1 MENDH
6 FWYYYVSSHSYERKL
21 SFHHSDSTYNKK
33 RHTEENDQELIKC
46 FEHRIYTFYK
56 HLWWTSHGSSHFII
70 QLITDYFSNERQK
83 FSVLF
88 YGSYSTKPTILLF
101 TLPGCR
107 FFALFAVAMDIFG
120 AIYHETAAVCIYHLQ
135 LKMILNISL
144 VHDYYML

>member
-1 MENDH
+1 MLVFFSVK
-6 FWYYYVSSHSYERKL
+6 FWFYFSSLIFTWLYLLQLK
-21 SFHHSDSTYNKK
+21 NCIMKK
-33 RHTEENDQELIKC
+33 TAMNLINISK
-46 FEHRIYTFYK
+46 HRIYTFYK

-83 FSVLF
+83 FLVLF
-88 YGSYSTKPTILLF
+88 YGSCSNKPTILLF